1 LLYLYYTA
9 PAILLEFDQLFA
21 KYDTDGNGSIDYR
34 EFLGHFMGNN
44 NDELSAAFAS
54 ISNLEQG
61 VDMRNQ
67 KERDIDLSINTLH
80 KDDDINALLQSSN
93 VFEKHE
99 PGYYDNGG
107 SYDVRLL
114 KPLTTALRAN
124 EIASGVVPIHMMFK
138 IFKWHGIDM
147 TTLNISENATV
158 EIRPTTEGGRIRRKK
173 TSPSWKRVRGKG
185 GGGGTIMRSSPR
197 IVSARSERSETSTMV
212 GIKYLIVL
220 RDLFQRKE

>member
-1 LLYLYYTA
+1 
-9 PAILLEFDQLFA
+9 
-21 KYDTDGNGSIDYR
+21 
-34 EFLGHFMGNN
+34 
-44 NDELSAAFAS
+44 
-54 ISNLEQG
+54 
-61 VDMRNQ
+61 
-67 KERDIDLSINTLH
+67 
-80 KDDDINALLQSSN
+80 
-93 VFEKHE
+93 
-99 PGYYDNGG
+99 
-107 SYDVRLL
+107 
-114 KPLTTALRAN
+114 
-124 EIASGVVPIHMMFK
+124 
-138 IFKWHGIDM
+138 M